1 MALVQTNLELLNFL
15 YDQSIE
21 ICNIGKVLCKQ
32 TNKAKLND
40 YTFAYL
46 MKQERRAD
54 KPEEEKP
61 AEPGPEN

>member
-1 MALVQTNLELLNFL
+1 VL
-15 YDQSIE
+15 Y
-21 ICNIGKVLCKQ
+21 KQ

-46 MKQERRAD
+46 MKQVRRSD

-61 AEPGPEN
+61 AEPATAN